1 MDEKTYRLQ
10 AAAAL
15 SLPAS
20 DADKLLALGDGE
32 CALLYLHMLR
42 SGGTLMTALAA
53 RDLGKS
59 EEAILALADRLRR
72 AGIGSRE
79 EAPLPEADSLPEYTA
94 ADISRRMQTDGAFR
108 GLLQETQRVL
118 GHALSSADLKTLFGI
133 HDHLGM
139 APECVMLLI
148 NHEAETLRRKY
159 GEGRLPTMHRI
170 EQGAYRWARM
180 EILTAEQAEEYLA
193 REAQRSQELEK
204 ARSALNITDRA
215 LSPTERNYLESWI
228 GQGFGAE
235 VIALAYDRTVT
246 RTGKLAWAYMNSI
259 LRSWAEKGLFTAEA
273 VEKGDAPKGGKGS
286 GRTGPDSAS
295 ARKVDNTEY
304 LLRTIAEKNSR

>member
-1 MDEKTYRLQ
+1 MDGKTYRLLGT
-10 AAAAL
+10 AAL

-53 RDLGKS
+53 RDLGKP
-59 EEAILALADRLRR
+59 EDTIRALADRLRR
-72 AGIGSRE
+72 AGIGSWE
-79 EAPLPEADSLPEYTA
+79 EPPLPEAEKLPEYTA
-94 ADISRRMQTDGAFR
+94 ADISRRAQEDSAFR
-108 GLLQETQRVL
+108 GLLLETQRVL

-148 NHEAETLRRKY
+148 NYEAEALRRKY

-180 EILTAEQAEEYLA
+180 EILTAEQAEEYIA
-193 REAQRSQELEK
+193 RETKRSEELEK
-204 ARSALNITDRA
+204 ARTALNITDRS
-215 LSPTERNYLESWI
+215 LSPTERNYLEGWI
-228 GQGFGAE
+228 GQGFGAD
-235 VIALAYDRTVT
+235 VISLAYDRTVT

-259 LRSWAEKGLFTAEA
+259 LRSWAEKGLFTVEA
-273 VEKGDAPKGGKGS
+273 VEKGDIPRGGKPAARSGS
-286 GRTGPDSAS
+286 PSGTRKDDTDSIF
-295 ARKVDNTEY
+295 
-304 LLRTIAEKNSR
+304 RTITDRKPR

>member
-10 AAAAL
+10 ASAAL

-42 SGGTLMTALAA
+42 SGGTLMT
-53 RDLGKS
+53 
-59 EEAILALADRLRR
+59 ALADRLRR

-204 ARSALNITDRA
+204 
-215 LSPTERNYLESWI
+215 P
-228 GQGFGAE
+228 
-235 VIALAYDRTVT
+235 
-246 RTGKLAWAYMNSI
+246 
-259 LRSWAEKGLFTAEA
+259 
-273 VEKGDAPKGGKGS
+273 AP
-286 GRTGPDSAS
+286 P
-295 ARKVDNTEY
+295 
-304 LLRTIAEKNSR
+304 